1 MQAVATGSSSCPF
14 LKNVAQQ
21 SNSRGVAISM
31 ARNILTQTRAM
42 GTGVRFSETRII
54 ATAVLDRLLH
64 HSTTINFRGESYR
77 L

>member
-31 ARNILTQTRAM
+31 ARNILTHHRD
-42 GTGVRFSETRII
+42 GRSGSL
-54 ATAVLDRLLH
+54 AVSLDDYQH
-64 HSTTINFRGESYR
+64 PWGELSVVIPS
-77 L
+77 